1 MQSIR
6 KKTDFVGHRVVVVA
20 AEGAEERMGF
30 GQGKTTGDRRTDGRR
45 GWRPPRKGGRR
56 RRRRRWQTP
65 FPEPAFAAL
74 FTAGDGDV
82 GETKEGKAMPGSG
95 LT

>member
-30 GQGKTTGDRRTDGRR
+30 GQGRTTGVEAASQR
-45 GWRPPRKGGRR
+45 RPP